1 MDDQTLDRID
11 QLSEEGN
18 IQCDEGNY
26 QEAIQLWTEALDL
39 VPTPQ
44 NVHAESL
51 WLEASI
57 GDAFFLLDDFTNA
70 LSHFEKAKHNI
81 IENAYE
87 NPFIMLRLGQC
98 YLEDNNS
105 ELAQEYLLRAYM
117 MEGRD
122 IFEDESPKY
131 LTFIGNNIDLD

>member
-26 QEAIQLWTEALDL
+26 QEAIRVWTEALDL
-39 VPTPQ
+39 VPSPQ

-57 GDAFFLLDDFTNA
+57 GDAFFLMDDFRNA
-70 LSHFEKAKHNI
+70 LSHLKRQNRTLSKM
-81 IENAYE
+81 
-87 NPFIMLRLGQC
+87 PMKT
-98 YLEDNNS
+98 
-105 ELAQEYLLRAYM
+105 LLSCCA
-117 MEGRD
+117 
-122 IFEDESPKY
+122 
-131 LTFIGNNIDLD
+131 